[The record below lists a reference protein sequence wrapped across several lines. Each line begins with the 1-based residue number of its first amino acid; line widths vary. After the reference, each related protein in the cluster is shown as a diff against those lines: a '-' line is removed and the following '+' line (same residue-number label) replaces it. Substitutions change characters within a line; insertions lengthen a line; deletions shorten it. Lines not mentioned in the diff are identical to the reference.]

1 MKSQV
6 KLLYELSFLCSH
18 LSNNIRTF
26 VIAPIILGERK
37 EITCFVYII
46 LVCIQAWTCYL
57 IPKRKKMNIMRLYK
71 FSYRIKLRKLLQY
84 YVKKRTTTFA
94 CSSGG
99 LRQLCMLNIYSMH
112 SGFIWPI
119 R

>member
-37 EITCFVYII
+37 EITCFVCMYTGLDLLLNSEEKKDEHNEII
-46 LVCIQAWTCYL
+46 
-57 IPKRKKMNIMRLYK
+57 
-71 FSYRIKLRKLLQY
+71 
-84 YVKKRTTTFA
+84 
-94 CSSGG
+94 
-99 LRQLCMLNIYSMH
+99 
-112 SGFIWPI
+112 
-119 R
+119 